1 MIVRDLGDVERI
13 TAGAVG
19 EPGRRTFYL
28 QMLARDGV
36 YSLVVEK
43 EQVQLLSTSVLEI
56 LANVEA
62 ETGGTFDEAA
72 MALVEPVEPRW
83 RVGRISIRY
92 DEREDRI
99 VLEVDEFR
107 REAELEGL
115 DEDEDDDDDLEE
127 LEPDEEDVDDD
138 VAEEVRV
145 LEAILGTPPEEEAE
159 RIVARA
165 TREQMLALSRHGA
178 AVVTRGRPTC
188 QFCANPIDPDGHVC
202 PAMNGHGK
210 H

>member
-1 MIVRDLGDVERI
+1 MILRDLGDVERI
-13 TAGAVG
+13 TTGAVG

-28 QMLARDGV
+28 QMLASDGL

-56 LANVEA
+56 LADVAA
-62 ETGGTFDEAA
+62 ETGGAYDETA

-83 RVGRISIRY
+83 RVGRISIRF
-92 DEREDRI
+92 DEEADRI

-115 DEDEDDDDDLEE
+115 EDDEDDDLEE
-127 LEPDEEDVDDD
+127 DDDDEDDVDAD
-138 VAEEVRV
+138 VDEEVRV
-145 LEAILGTPPEEEAE
+145 LEAILGTLPEEEPE

-178 AVVTRGRPTC
+178 SVVTRGRPTC
-188 QFCANPIDPDGHVC
+188 QYCANPIDPDGHVC

>member
-1 MIVRDLGDVERI
+1 MILRDLGDVERI

-28 QMLARDGV
+28 QLLAKDGL

-56 LANVEA
+56 LANVGA
-62 ETGGTFDEAA
+62 ETGGAYDETA
-72 MALVEPVEPRW
+72 MVLVEPVEPRW

-92 DEREDRI
+92 DEDADRI

-107 REAELEGL
+107 RDAELEGL
-115 DEDEDDDDDLEE
+115 DDEEDDEDDLEDE
-127 LEPDEEDVDDD
+127 EEDVDDD
-138 VAEEVRV
+138 VDAEVRV
-145 LEAILGTPPEEEAE
+145 LEAILGTPPEDETE

-178 AVVTRGRPTC
+178 SVVTRGRPAC
-188 QFCANPIDPDGHVC
+188 QFCANPIDPDGHTC

>member
-19 EPGRRTFYL
+19 EPGRRTFFL
-28 QMLARDGV
+28 QMLASDGL

-56 LANVEA
+56 LANVDE
-62 ETGGTFDEAA
+62 ETGGTYDENA

-83 RVGRISIRY
+83 RVGRISLRY
-92 DEREDRI
+92 DEDADRI

-107 REAELEGL
+107 RGAELEDLEG
-115 DEDEDDDDDLEE
+115 DDEDDDLEGLEVAEDD
-127 LEPDEEDVDDD
+127 DEEGDVE
-138 VAEEVRV
+138 EEVRI
-145 LEAILGTPPEEEAE
+145 LEAILGSPPEEETE

>member
-1 MIVRDLGDVERI
+1 MILRDLGDVERI

-28 QMLARDGV
+28 QLLASGGL

-56 LANVEA
+56 LANVGA
-62 ETGGTFDEAA
+62 ETGGAYDENA

-92 DEREDRI
+92 DEDADRI

-115 DEDEDDDDDLEE
+115 EDEDDDDLEE
-127 LEPDEEDVDDD
+127 VEEEEDVDED
-138 VAEEVRV
+138 VDEEVRV
-145 LEAILGTPPEEEAE
+145 LEAILGTPPEDETE

-178 AVVTRGRPTC
+178 SVVTRGRPTC